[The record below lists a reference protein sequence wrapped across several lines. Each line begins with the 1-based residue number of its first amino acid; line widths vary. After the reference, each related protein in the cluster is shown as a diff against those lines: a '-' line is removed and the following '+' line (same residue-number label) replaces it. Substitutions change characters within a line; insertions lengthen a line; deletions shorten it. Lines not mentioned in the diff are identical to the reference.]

1 MVDECVRVVCVSDG
15 GRVGAYVCGGGDAMF
30 HVVTGVSVAVGSTV
44 VAWEIVAC
52 VRGVYSWSRQSSCI
66 IGLCHCSVVCLHTGV
81 VTPC

>member
-1 MVDECVRVVCVSDG
+1 MCEGGLSGG

-30 HVVTGVSVAVGSTV
+30 HVGTGVSVAVGSTV

-66 IGLCHCSVVCLHTGV
+66 IGLCHCRVVCVYILGL
-81 VTPC
+81 